1 MSIPENIRAVP
12 RPTNTV
18 VVLSGTG
25 RYRYAV
31 RQRSGTKYDAKG
43 KAQPINGA
51 IIGHI
56 IDGRYVA
63 KETKIVSQG
72 VMPDKLSYGAS
83 ALAFSVV
90 GDIKDDLRA
99 VYECGDVDTILA
111 MALLRVIRP
120 RVTNTRLKS
129 AYEHCFISKFIPY
142 VGLSKNTVAKFIYHL
157 GSNSQLMHDFY
168 ARRIDR
174 LLPSCH
180 IAIDGT
186 LKQNTSIV
194 NDLSNFSRKARVKG
208 CRDVSIIYAYVIET
222 MEPLCSMIL
231 PGNIIDASA
240 YRAFIRNNNIEK
252 GIIVTD
258 KGFPPNKIRQELAE
272 HKDLHYITPIRRND
286 VRISEYSLLEFDSAI
301 RYEEKAVVCRKVVTK
316 DGLYL
321 YSFRDISGS
330 AKENTNYIMRTIKNN
345 SFDAQEY
352 KSREEKSGLIVFES
366 DLDLEPSSVYKTFK
380 ERWLLELMFNRYK
393 NEEYFDETRVHND
406 FSVQGLEFINF
417 ISTLITSRILNK
429 LEENN
434 VLNGITYGELMED
447 LNAVWR
453 RTDPPIEGIPDLDD
467 GYWEVGVKSSFEALI
482 KLGLCTNKQAPEKL
496 RKAKAGRPHKE
507 KKEVDSQGVTSEP
520 KPRGRPKKKPE
531 FIGPKRKP
539 GRPKIEKTDKIKR
552 PVGRPKKSS

>member
-321 YSFRDISGS
+321 YSFRDISGY

-552 PVGRPKKSS
+552 PVGRPKNSS

>member
-31 RQRSGTKYDAKG
+31 RQRSGTKYDANG

-321 YSFRDISGS
+321 YSFRDISGY

-366 DLDLEPSSVYKTFK
+366 DLDLEPSAVYKTFK

>member
-321 YSFRDISGS
+321 YSFRDISGY

-531 FIGPKRKP
+531 FVGPKRKP

>member
-321 YSFRDISGS
+321 YSFRDISGY

-467 GYWEVGVKSSFEALI
+467 GYWEVGVKSIFEALI

>member
-1 MSIPENIRAVP
+1 ME
-12 RPTNTV
+12 
-18 VVLSGTG
+18 
-25 RYRYAV
+25 
-31 RQRSGTKYDAKG
+31 
-43 KAQPINGA
+43 
-51 IIGHI
+51 
-56 IDGRYVA
+56 
-63 KETKIVSQG
+63 
-72 VMPDKLSYGAS
+72 
-83 ALAFSVV
+83 
-90 GDIKDDLRA
+90 
-99 VYECGDVDTILA
+99 
-111 MALLRVIRP
+111 LL
-120 RVTNTRLKS
+120 
-129 AYEHCFISKFIPY
+129 
-142 VGLSKNTVAKFIYHL
+142 
-157 GSNSQLMHDFY
+157 
-168 ARRIDR
+168 
-174 LLPSCH
+174 
-180 IAIDGT
+180 
-186 LKQNTSIV
+186 SIV

-321 YSFRDISGS
+321 YSFRDISGY

>member
-31 RQRSGTKYDAKG
+31 RQRSGTKYDANG

-321 YSFRDISGS
+321 YSFRDISGY

>member
-321 YSFRDISGS
+321 YSFRDISGY

>member
-321 YSFRDISGS
+321 YSFRDISGY

-380 ERWLLELMFNRYK
+380 ERWLLELMFNSYK

>member
-321 YSFRDISGS
+321 YSFRDISGY

-467 GYWEVGVKSSFEALI
+467 GYWEVGVQSSFEALI